1 MTSNGWLNLCRCVAL
16 LLALCGIEAGAAVP
30 GNIKICNDS
39 ETTTMYVAQASQYG
53 LGLDHRSIG
62 WIEVPKSLG
71 GWLGTFCKDLYGIS
85 SEYLYFAIAH
95 VDENGRMAVYDYD
108 FDDFG
113 GVIRRDG
120 DWFCVRLTG
129 SFEFHGREM
138 ADLGRCEADATPLF
152 FSHRVSF
159 DDDPITIHVDPSPRR
174 TGGKLATFD
183 EIARG
188 RYGAVAVGT
197 GRYGYGENSL
207 SRAGAIETALASCGV
222 ADCKVVTVV
231 QGACAAIAYSKAK
244 TVPRTF
250 KVGTAR
256 QRVDAIIA
264 AANQCRE
271 AHGECH
277 SPIEVGCS
285 GGGS

>member
-1 MTSNGWLNLCRCVAL
+1 MATNWWLTACRCVAL
-16 LLALCGIEAGAAVP
+16 LMALCGLEARAAVP
-30 GNIKICNDS
+30 GDIKICNDS
-39 ETTTMYVAQASQYG
+39 ETTTIYVAQASQYG

-71 GWLGTFCKDLYGIS
+71 GWLGTFCKELYGMS

-95 VDENGRMAVYDYD
+95 RDEIGRMAVYDYD

-113 GVIRRDG
+113 GIIRRQG
-120 DWFCVRLTG
+120 GWFCVQLSG
-129 SFEFHGREM
+129 SYEFHGREM
-138 ADLGRCEADATPLF
+138 EDLGRCESGATLLF

-159 DDDPITIHVDPSPRR
+159 ADNPITIHVNPSPENA
-174 TGGKLATFD
+174 GAKLATFD

-197 GRYGYGENSL
+197 GRYGYSENSL
-207 SRAGAIETALASCGV
+207 SRAGAIETAVANCGAS
-222 ADCKVVTVV
+222 DCKVVTVV

-256 QRVDAIIA
+256 QRVDAIIM

-277 SPIEVGCS
+277 PPIEVGCS